1 MILLTL
7 SIQSVTTFTPLV
19 QQPNG
24 QELRDAPRSHLNE
37 GASQQTATVPDV
49 SDLDQAIGGL
59 NEALKVLQTHLRFR
73 LHEDTHRYYVEIVDT
88 LEDEVIREVPPKR
101 FLDMIADMYRF
112 MGMMVD
118 EKR

>member
-24 QELRDAPRSHLNE
+24 QELRDALRSHLNE